1 VSGPDQPAQK
11 GTASRVTGPEAARL
25 LHLATTASVATACL
39 LIVVKLVAFV
49 ITDSVSILSTLIDSL
64 LDAAASMI
72 NLIAVRHALVPADRE
87 HRFGHGKAEPLA
99 AMGQAAFITGSA
111 IFLVI
116 EAAPRFFTPHEVA
129 RSEIGIAVMVFSIVA
144 TLALVALQ
152 RHVIRRTGSLAIS
165 ADQLHYTGDVLVN
178 GAVILALILAVQ
190 FGWHFADPVFGIGIA
205 AYILY
210 NAWQIASG
218 ALDMLMDRELPEE
231 ERGRIRAVIL
241 GHRGVLGIHDLRT
254 RASGPQIFIQCHIEL
269 DPHQSLIQAHAIA
282 DAVEGDLRDAFP
294 GAEVIVHQDP
304 YQGGRDRGDADRRV
318 GMGADTAQ
326 SGRGD

>member
-1 VSGPDQPAQK
+1 VSGSQPGAEREAGK
-11 GTASRVTGPEAARL
+11 VTGPDAARL
-25 LHLATTASVATACL
+25 LRLATTASVATAL
-39 LIVVKLVAFV
+39 MLIMVKLVAFV
-49 ITDSVSILSTLIDSL
+49 VTDSVSILSTLIDSL

-99 AMGQAAFITGSA
+99 AVGQAVFITGSA

-116 EAAPRFFTPHEVA
+116 EAAPRFFSPHPVA
-129 RSEIGIAVMVFSIVA
+129 RSEIGIGVMLFSIVA
-144 TLALVALQ
+144 TLVLVTLQ

-178 GAVILALILAVQ
+178 GAVIVALLLATQL
-190 FGWHFADPVFGIGIA
+190 GWTYADPIFGIGIA

-231 ERGRIRAVIL
+231 ERSRIRGVIQA
-241 GHRGVLGIHDLRT
+241 HRGVLGIHDLRT
-254 RASGPQIFIQCHIEL
+254 RASGPQIFIQCHVEL
-269 DPHQSLIQAHAIA
+269 DPNQSLLQAHAIA
-282 DAVEGDLRDAFP
+282 DSVEDALRRAFP
-294 GAEVIVHQDP
+294 DAEVIIHQDP
-304 YQGGRDRGDADRRV
+304 YTGGTDAAAGRLRQG
-318 GMGADTAQ
+318 
-326 SGRGD
+326 

>member
-1 VSGPDQPAQK
+1 MSGGEQ
-11 GTASRVTGPEAARL
+11 TAAKVTGPEAARL
-25 LHLATTASVATACL
+25 LRLATTASVATACL
-39 LIVVKLVAFV
+39 LIVVKLVAFML
-49 ITDSVSILSTLIDSL
+49 TDSVSILSTLIDSL
-64 LDAAASMI
+64 LDAAASMV

-99 AMGQAAFITGSA
+99 AMAQAAFITGSA

-116 EAAPRFFTPHEVA
+116 EAAPRFFTPHPIE
-129 RSEIGIAVMVFSIVA
+129 RSEVGIAVMVFSIVA

-178 GAVILALILAVQ
+178 GAVILALVLATQ
-190 FGWHFADPVFGIGIA
+190 LGWRFVDPIFGIGIA

-218 ALDMLMDRELPEE
+218 ALDMLMDRELPED
-231 ERGRIRAVIL
+231 ERARIREVIL
-241 GHRGVLGIHDLRT
+241 GHRGVLGVHDLRT
-254 RASGPQIFIQCHIEL
+254 RASGPQIFIQCHVEL
-269 DPHQSLIQAHAIA
+269 DPHQSLVQAHAIA
-282 DAVEGDLRDAFP
+282 DALEGELREAFP

-304 YQGGRDRGDADRRV
+304 FEGGQR
-318 GMGADTAQ
+318 
-326 SGRGD
+326 GRGSEAPDTLHG

>member
-1 VSGPDQPAQK
+1 MSGSEQPARA
-11 GTASRVTGPEAARL
+11 GTPARVNGPEAARL
-25 LHLATTASVATACL
+25 LRLATTASVATASL

-64 LDAAASMI
+64 LDAAASMV

-116 EAAPRFFTPHEVA
+116 EAAPRLFTPHAVA
-129 RSEIGIAVMVFSIVA
+129 RSDIGIAVMVFSIVA

-178 GAVILALILAVQ
+178 GAVILALLLATQ
-190 FGWHFADPVFGIGIA
+190 LGWHFADPVFGIGIA

-231 ERGRIRAVIL
+231 ERSRIRTVIL

-269 DPHQSLIQAHAIA
+269 DPQQSLLQAHAIA
-282 DAVEGDLRDAFP
+282 DAVEGDLRESFP

-304 YQGGRDRGDADRRV
+304 YEGGGDSGEGDRR
-318 GMGADTAQ
+318 AAAAQ
-326 SGRGD
+326 S